1 MKIKSVEAIEVL
13 DSRGKPTISTSVKLE
28 DGSAGRSF
36 VPSGASTGQL
46 EAYELR
52 DCDDKRYFG
61 QGVKQAVRN
70 VNEIIAPELLAKN
83 IFDQIEIDKLMID
96 LDNTKNKSN
105 LGANSILSV
114 SMAAS
119 KAAANSSNLELYE
132 YLRVV
137 FEKILGKKINFSIP
151 KPMLNIFN

>member
-70 VNEIIAPELLAKN
+70 VNEIIAPELL
-83 IFDQIEIDKLMID
+83 
-96 LDNTKNKSN
+96 
-105 LGANSILSV
+105 LS
-114 SMAAS
+114 
-119 KAAANSSNLELYE
+119 L
-132 YLRVV
+132 
-137 FEKILGKKINFSIP
+137 IHI
-151 KPMLNIFN
+151 